1 MEALKLT
8 PLPERI
14 HDEFVVYQIVGK
26 PKAIA
31 IKHDKENHS

>member
-1 MEALKLT
+1 
-8 PLPERI
+8 I
-14 HDEFVVYQIVGK
+14 HDKSIVYQIVGK